1 MQEKTSTFEPF
12 RTRAFRM
19 MWTATLFSNL
29 GGLVQGVAASWL
41 MSELTPSHAMVGL
54 VQGAMT
60 LPVVVF
66 SLMAGALADNF
77 NRRQIMISAQLMMMA
92 VSITL
97 AAFTFLGWNTPS
109 GLLMFTFLIGCGT
122 ALYNPAWQATVG
134 DIVPRRV
141 IPSAVTLNS
150 VGFNMMRSVG
160 PAVGG
165 AIVNLLGT
173 AFAFIFNAFSYIP
186 LLVVMYFW
194 KPEYH
199 KSKLPRERLM
209 GAMSDGLRYVL
220 MSPHLSKI
228 MLRAFLFGFGAIT
241 ILAQMPI
248 IARDIVHG
256 NEMTFGILLGAF
268 GIGALIGGII
278 NAAVRE
284 RVSSEKIIAIS
295 FAGYAASCYL
305 LSLSASVWLSCLI
318 LLPAGLF
325 WVLALSLFNVS
336 VQLSTPRWVV
346 SRALAL
352 YQTCSFGGMAL
363 GSWVWGAIA
372 DQYTIQTTL
381 TVCAVFLLLGALAGF
396 KLPIQEIGSTN
407 FAPSDEFRA
416 PELRLDLLARSGPIM
431 ILVDY
436 TIAENDVP
444 VFLEAMA
451 KRRRI
456 RLRDGARQWTLLRD
470 LENPEQWT
478 ETYHMPTWVEYL
490 RHNQRRTQDD
500 MEIIEFLHNLNQG
513 SAEPHVHRMIER
525 HTVPHAHEMHLKP
538 PPEL

>member
-1 MQEKTSTFEPF
+1 MQEKTPTFEPF
-12 RTRAFRM
+12 RTKAFRM

-97 AAFTFLGWNTPS
+97 ASFTFLGWNTPW
-109 GLLMFTFLIGCGT
+109 GLLIFTFLIGCGT

-134 DIVPRRV
+134 DIVPRKV
-141 IPSAVTLNS
+141 IPAAVTLNS

-165 AIVNLLGT
+165 AIVNFLGA

-194 KPEYH
+194 KPKYN
-199 KSKLPRERLM
+199 KSDLPRERLM

-220 MSPHLSKI
+220 MSPHLLKI

-248 IARDIVHG
+248 IARDIIHG
-256 NEMTFGILLGAF
+256 KEMTFGVLLGSF
-268 GIGALIGGII
+268 GIGALIGGMI

-284 RVSSEKIIAIS
+284 RFSSERIIAIS
-295 FAGYAASCYL
+295 FAGYAMSCYL
-305 LSLSASVWLSCLI
+305 LSLSTSIWVSCLI

-381 TVCAVFLLLGALAGF
+381 TVCAFFLLLGAFVGL

-407 FAPSDEFRA
+407 FAPSHKFRA
-416 PELRLDLLARSGPIM
+416 PELRLDLVARSGPIM

-436 TIAENDVP
+436 TIAEKNVP
-444 VFLEAMA
+444 AFLEAMA
-451 KRRRI
+451 QRRRI

-478 ETYHMPTWVEYL
+478 EAYHMPTWVEYL

-500 MEIIEFLHNLNQG
+500 MEIVELLHKLNRG
-513 SAEPHVHRMIER
+513 SAAPPVHRMIER
-525 HTVPHAHEMHLKP
+525 HTVPHADEMHLKP